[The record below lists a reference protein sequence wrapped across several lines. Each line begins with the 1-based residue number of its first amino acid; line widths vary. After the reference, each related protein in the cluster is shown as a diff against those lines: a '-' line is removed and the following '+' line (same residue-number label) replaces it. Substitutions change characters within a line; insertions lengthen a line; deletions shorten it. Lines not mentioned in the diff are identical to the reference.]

1 MRVLLWQLHGSWTNA
16 FVRGRHHYLVVA
28 DEPQRWPEGVEHVRP
43 DQIADSHPDVVIFQ
57 RPDELRRLQS
67 LLGPELAGIRKIYLE
82 HNTPSG
88 PAATTRH
95 PVADRDDLLLV
106 HVTRF
111 NRLMWDSGSTPTV
124 VIPHGIP
131 DPGYRYSGEL
141 ERQAVVINEA
151 GRRGRA
157 VGADLL
163 PLLAD
168 PTPIDLFGIDADR
181 YTGAGV
187 TAAGNLDQE
196 ELHAQMARRR
206 VYLHTTRWTSLGLS
220 LIEAMQLGMPVVAL
234 GTTEAPAAVP
244 PGTGIVSNDPGQLID
259 AVQLLIKNPEL
270 ARATGEAA
278 RDHAVERFG
287 LGRFLADWDEAL
299 DLVNR
304 APGSPP
310 SH

>member
-1 MRVLLWQLHGSWTNA
+1 MRVLLWQVHGAWTNA
-16 FVRGRHHYLVVA
+16 FVRGRHHYLVIA

-43 DQIADSHPDVVIFQ
+43 GQVADSHPDVVIFQ
-57 RPDELRRLQS
+57 RPEELGWLQPRLG
-67 LLGPELAGIRKIYLE
+67 LELAAVGKIYLE

-95 PVADRDDLLLV
+95 PAVDRDDLLLV

-111 NRLMWDSGSTPTV
+111 NRLMWDSGSTSAV

-131 DPGYRYSGEL
+131 DPGYRYTGEL

-163 PLLAD
+163 PLLAE
-168 PTPIDLFGIDADR
+168 PAPIDLFGIDADR
-181 YTGAGV
+181 SSGRGV
-187 TAAGNLDQE
+187 TAAGNLGLD
-196 ELHAQMARRR
+196 ELHAEMARRR
-206 VYLHTTRWTSLGLS
+206 IYLHTTRWTSLGLS

-234 GTTEAPAAVP
+234 GTTEAPASIPA
-244 PGTGIVSNDPGQLID
+244 GTGVVSNDPEQLID
-259 AVQLLIKNPEL
+259 AIHLLMKNPEL
-270 ARATGEAA
+270 ARTTGEAA
-278 RDHAVERFG
+278 RDHALERFG

-299 DLVNR
+299 DR
-304 APGSPP
+304 ASP
-310 SH
+310 

>member
-1 MRVLLWQLHGSWTNA
+1 MRVLLWHVHGTWTNA
-16 FVRGRHHYLVVA
+16 FVRGRHHYLVIA

-57 RPDELRRLQS
+57 HPEELDRLQPI
-67 LLGPELAGIRKIYLE
+67 LGTELNAVGKIYLE

-95 PVADRDDLLLV
+95 PVADRDGLLLV

-111 NRLMWDSGSTPTV
+111 NRLMWDSGSTPAT

-131 DPGYRYSGEL
+131 DPGHRYTGEL

-151 GRRGRA
+151 GRRGRS

-163 PLLAD
+163 PLFAQAA
-168 PTPIDLFGIDADR
+168 PIDLFGIDADR
-181 YTGAGV
+181 YSGPGV
-187 TAAGNLDQE
+187 TAAGNLGLD
-196 ELHAQMARRR
+196 ELHAEMARRR
-206 VYLHTTRWTSLGLS
+206 IYLHTTRWTSLGLS

-234 GTTEAPAAVP
+234 GTTEAPTSIP
-244 PGTGIVSNDPGQLID
+244 PGTGVVSNDPEQLID
-259 AVQLLIKNPEL
+259 AIGLLMKNPDL
-270 ARATGEAA
+270 AMATGEAA

-287 LGRFLADWDEAL
+287 LGRFLADWDDAL
-299 DLVNR
+299 DRLR
-304 APGSPP
+304 P
-310 SH
+310 